1 MNPVARR
8 ELQERFRTLRSPLV
22 LSGWVFSIGALTFLA
37 YLFASAR
44 ADDRLATFGSSGIA
58 GFGSVVASSSMGQF
72 ILHALLLGL
81 LTAVV
86 FVVPGQ
92 AAVTIVGERER
103 QTLELLQVSQM
114 SAWGI
119 IIGKLMSS
127 LAFVLLLLVAS
138 TPLLVIPVLLGGV
151 TLLDVAG
158 GVGMVVAAAVLI
170 GALSMWA
177 SARARSAQ
185 GAVLGSYV
193 LTVAIAFGTLA
204 LVVAETLLIVPDE
217 PSGRTIQSGVVR
229 TDGYEVY
236 SSWLNPYL
244 GMIDASTNVLEFGPE
259 IVTSPYGP
267 LRSVLTARQGIDA
280 AVAEAQYNPFPGLSI
295 SSGGRD
301 FDQFGQVSGASTIR
315 ATRTLEPIRGAM
327 WWRTL
332 VFEALVTA
340 LALFAAARLVRV
352 PRRRSRR
359 AQRRLAHAA

>member
-1 MNPVARR
+1 M
-8 ELQERFRTLRSPLV
+8 
-22 LSGWVFSIGALTFLA
+22 
-37 YLFASAR
+37 
-44 ADDRLATFGSSGIA
+44 
-58 GFGSVVASSSMGQF
+58 
-72 ILHALLLGL
+72 
-81 LTAVV
+81 
-86 FVVPGQ
+86 
-92 AAVTIVGERER
+92 
-103 QTLELLQVSQM
+103 
-114 SAWGI
+114 
-119 IIGKLMSS
+119 
-127 LAFVLLLLVAS
+127 
-138 TPLLVIPVLLGGV
+138 
-151 TLLDVAG
+151 AG
-158 GVGMVVAAAVLI
+158 GVGMVIAAAVLI

-177 SARARSAQ
+177 SARAKSAQ

-193 LTVAIAFGTLA
+193 LTVALAFGSLA

-217 PSGRTIQSGVVR
+217 PPGRSIQSGIVR

-236 SSWLNPYL
+236 ISCVNPYL

-267 LRSVLTARQGIDA
+267 LRSILTERQGIDS
-280 AVAEAQYNPFPGLSI
+280 AVAEAQYNPFPGLTV

-315 ATRTLEPIRGAM
+315 ATRTLEPIRSGV

-332 VFEALVTA
+332 IFEAIATV